1 MKAEY
6 TVYHAVML
14 RNLSLRLSAAG
25 ERLGFSAWCVLAM
38 ALRGLARSGCQRK

>member
-25 ERLGFSAWCVLAM
+25 ERVGFSAWCVLAM
-38 ALRGLARSGCQRK
+38 ALRGLAYSG